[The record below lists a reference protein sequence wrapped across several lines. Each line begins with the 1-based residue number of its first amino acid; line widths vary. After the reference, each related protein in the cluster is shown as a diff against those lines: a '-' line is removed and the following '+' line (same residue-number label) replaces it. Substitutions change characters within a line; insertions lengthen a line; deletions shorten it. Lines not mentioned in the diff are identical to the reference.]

1 MEEPWEKKNHCLR
14 IFFFIPLLFHE
25 THFLVSSSSS
35 HLSRPIKEEK
45 WIFDNQTHKQLLH
58 SSSSS
63 SSSSSSYNQFLISS
77 SSSSSSC
84 CCCKTWQT
92 HSSLMKLEHPW
103 PQEAHTR
110 RKKNVANTFLILFQ
124 KSFIGFC
131 NLIVTRWKI
140 SGWYLVEQCVK
151 Y

>member
-1 MEEPWEKKNHCLR
+1 MEELGIETHR
-14 IFFFIPLLFHE
+14 DYTSFFFIILFHK
-25 THFLVSSSSS
+25 THLLNSSSSS
-35 HLSRPIKEEK
+35 HVSRPMENEE
-45 WIFDNQTHKQLLH
+45 WNFDNQTHKQLLH

-63 SSSSSSYNQFLISS
+63 YSSSSYNQFLISS

-124 KSFIGFC
+124 ESFINFRRNDYWSFVRYVLG
-131 NLIVTRWKI
+131 I
-140 SGWYLVEQCVK
+140 SRSL
-151 Y
+151 